1 MNSPEHIELF
11 LRGTDAMN
19 RLDANALLDMVGERT
34 VFEPL
39 RAQTEGAFV
48 GPEGM
53 RRFLADTAEAFDLF
67 KATYPDIRDLGDGR
81 LLAIGT
87 LRARGRTSGAE
98 SDVPLAVVAEFRE
111 GMLLRFKDYGDARL
125 ALEALGLGD

>member
-1 MNSPEHIELF
+1 VNSPEHIELF